1 MTTDRLQLLEVLVDE
16 LMKDEPSETVV
27 SKCMNAVGLKDNK
40 DPIDR
45 INQVLKALHFEEPK
59 KDIKE

>member
-27 SKCMNAVGLKDNK
+27 TKCMTAVGLTDNK

-59 KDIKE
+59 KDLKE

>member
-1 MTTDRLQLLEVLVDE
+1 MTADRLQLLETLVDE
-16 LMKDEPSETVV
+16 LMKDEPSESVV
-27 SKCMNAVGLKDNK
+27 SKCMSAVGLVDNK

-59 KDIKE
+59 KEFKE